1 MSCPLILLI
10 KCHSRLE
17 SFKFVGQAYSIN
29 NKLIGINTGLGASG
43 KSMMSQSS
51 GMPFSSQEQ
60 MSSRS
65 KPRLGLRFH
74 PTSFPTTLAYSQQR
88 KTLQR
93 AWRPMQA

>member
-1 MSCPLILLI
+1 MSCPLLLLI
-10 KCHSRLE
+10 KCLSKLSHSNLLDRP
-17 SFKFVGQAYSIN
+17 YSIN
-29 NKLIGINTGLGASG
+29 NKLTGINTGLGVSG

-65 KPRLGLRFH
+65 KPRLGLPFR

-93 AWRPMQA
+93 VWRPMQA